1 MKCIWIAILSF
12 SLGTCPAWAQAAVN
26 DKAGQDAKA
35 PESQSDTKSEAKPE
49 QAKPEEVKSA
59 EAKPE
64 EAKAQEAKP
73 EEAKAAEAKPEG
85 GAAKAGE
92 EEAPTS
98 YSFETGYRFINGI
111 GGNRDTYRSIVDF
124 GEGPRVFGLEFHTK
138 AEAGPVYDRM
148 DATAAGWGGEPN
160 SFARVDLEKHGLY
173 KVTLQQRSNAYFASL
188 PSFGNPNVTAG
199 GLMSQRAYDIRRD
212 LTELTVELRP
222 GKRIVPL
229 FTYMRDRGNGSGVTP
244 FFTDVNEFASGTF
257 LQDRTHHFVGGVH
270 VELGRWHLSLDQG
283 GTLYADRATVADSL
297 RNGGNRQTNFLGQ
310 TIFATNLNQLYRTTA
325 ESFDSR
331 GFLSGQPFNWLDV
344 QASFTYSLPTSD
356 VQYTQDNTGLF
367 ATLPAGF
374 VAQQRLITFSTS
386 KLPHSSAGFGFELR
400 PMSRLRV
407 IHSMQID
414 RMHNSASRLVEQ
426 QLGVRE
432 ELFVPDFFATNFN
445 QHRLDLVLDAG
456 KGFTLRAGHRYLW
469 GDSTVRAS
477 FIAPEEFLD
486 YELKRN
492 VATVGVGYRQKN
504 GLRVNADYEKS
515 FGDRTYFRTS
525 LQDYSR
531 FTTRAR
537 YQLAQTF
544 QVSAQISNFRNQ
556 NRVTALDLFRAQSDE
571 GEIAVTW
578 MPRGSLSLTGS
589 YARSQIYTTIPI
601 LIPTSLARQD
611 VDYEENADLYTM
623 LADIRFGGRRAP
635 FVQVG
640 GSYLRNQGSRPVDF
654 ARPMFRTVM
663 PVSKNVSLVGEW
675 RYWGFGQALY
685 RFEGFRTHQITAGL
699 KIER

>member
-1 MKCIWIAILSF
+1 MKWIWIAILSV
-12 SLGTCPAWAQAAVN
+12 SLGTSPMWAQAAAES
-26 DKAGQDAKA
+26 KAAQEAKA
-35 PESQSDTKSEAKPE
+35 PESQKDSKSEAKPE
-49 QAKPEEVKSA
+49 QAKPEEAKTGESK
-59 EAKPE
+59 EAKPD
-64 EAKAQEAKP
+64 
-73 EEAKAAEAKPEG
+73 EAKAAEAKPEEAA
-85 GAAKAGE
+85 AAKATE

-98 YSFETGYRFINGI
+98 YSFETGYRYINGI
-111 GGNRDTYRSIVDF
+111 GGNRDTYRSIVDY
-124 GEGPRVFGLEFHTK
+124 GEGPRVFGFEFHSKT
-138 AEAGPVYDRM
+138 EAGPIYDRM

-160 SFARVDLEKHGLY
+160 SFARIDLEKHGLY

-270 VELGRWHLSLDQG
+270 MELGRWHLSLDQG
-283 GTLYADRATVADSL
+283 GTLYADRATVADAL
-297 RNGGNRQTNFLGQ
+297 RNPGNRQTSFLGQ

-356 VQYTQDNTGLF
+356 VRYSQDNTGLF

-400 PMSRLRV
+400 PISRLRV

-432 ELFVPDFFATNFN
+432 ELFVPDYFVTNFN
-445 QHRLDLVLDAG
+445 QHRLDLVFDAG

-477 FIAPEEFLD
+477 FIAPEEFLN

-492 VATVGVGYRQKN
+492 VATFGAGYRN
-504 GLRVNADYEKS
+504 RRGLMVNADYEKS

-537 YQLAQTF
+537 YQLAQTL

-556 NRVTALDLFRAQSDE
+556 NRITPLDLYDAQSDE

-578 MPRGSLSLTGS
+578 MPKSAVSLTGS
-589 YARSQIYTTIPI
+589 YARSQLYTTIPI
-601 LIPTSLARQD
+601 LIPTTLARQD
-611 VDYEENADLYTM
+611 VDYEENADLYTI

-635 FVQVG
+635 FVQLG
-640 GSYLRNQGSRPVDF
+640 GSYLRNKGSRPVDY
-654 ARPMFRTVM
+654 ARPMFRTVL
-663 PVSKNVSLVGEW
+663 PVTKQVSLVGEW
-675 RYWGFGQALY
+675 RYWGFGQSLY